1 MDIHFH
7 IHYIKIYNY
16 FICNKDN
23 KQMDRLRKMFGLP
36 ILIKPT
42 KREMKEIYDKVKI
55 NKLRLMSGG
64 KKKKVVSKKKKVV
77 SMKK

>member
-1 MDIHFH
+1 
-7 IHYIKIYNY
+7 
-16 FICNKDN
+16 
-23 KQMDRLRKMFGLP
+23 MDRLRKMFGLP

-64 KKKKVVSKKKKVV
+64 KKKSKPMVGGKKKKVGSKKKVVSKKK
-77 SMKK
+77 

>member
-1 MDIHFH
+1 
-7 IHYIKIYNY
+7 
-16 FICNKDN
+16 
-23 KQMDRLRKMFGLP
+23 MDRLRKMFGLP